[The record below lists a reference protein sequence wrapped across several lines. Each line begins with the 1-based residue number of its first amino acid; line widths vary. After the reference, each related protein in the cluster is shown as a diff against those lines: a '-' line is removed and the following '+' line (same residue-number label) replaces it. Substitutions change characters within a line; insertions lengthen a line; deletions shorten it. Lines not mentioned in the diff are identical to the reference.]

1 MPKWQGRPVSSWP
14 IPEMVVSKTS
24 EEVLVR
30 PQLKFSFEPLE
41 KGPEKG
47 KEAVEW
53 CRAQPL

>member
-14 IPEMVVSKTS
+14 IPEMVVSKIS

-30 PQLKFSFEPLE
+30 PQLKFSFEPWSVS
-41 KGPEKG
+41 EKG